1 VAPAP
6 RGPPSRRHCRSATIR
21 ALALVLKSPGLLRR
35 NGPRLGGHLVVGLT
49 LALVTLPQ
57 AVAFSVTLAGV
68 PPHFGIYA
76 AIWGVLLCALL
87 NPSPVFHGGPNTA
100 MSAAIGV
107 TLLPLAPPFG
117 AEYMGLALT
126 LGLMAGL
133 IQLLFFLVR
142 PLGRMLDLI
151 SEPVING
158 MICGIG
164 LFLIFKSLTT
174 FGGLPLNTEVEWPL
188 WIAWHSFL
196 AVIEI
201 GNLRS
206 IEIGLVTLVTC
217 VVAQQFDRLRNW
229 AILLGI
235 AAGTLYSQYLSATF
249 GLQNTLIEQI
259 GNLSSIGLVWP
270 SRPLF
275 TQEAMPDI
283 VAMVPGAVTL
293 ALLGLFQTVAAMRR
307 MSRKAGGFTDSR
319 KAIFSDAVT
328 NCLLPF
334 LSSLPSC
341 ASFNRMWLVHRLGI
355 HSRITIALS
364 ALLLLLLVLFFANVI
379 AVIPMPAMAAIIML
393 LGANMIKWEDIKPHL
408 RSRGEAT
415 VFFASFL
422 SVLFLDLFGAVVV
435 GTILAIAYSKWEQAH
450 PNISLRGNVLK
461 IRGNIYYGSLPVI
474 EATYHRAI
482 DRLDELVIDFSE
494 CYYIDPE
501 GIRWLVAAKA
511 GHKVGLID
519 RRSGED
525 RRIPDRREGEDRRN
539 AAEAAT
545 TERRDGDERR
555 AGLRRRTRDRR
566 KRSEF

>member
-1 VAPAP
+1 MK
-6 RGPPSRRHCRSATIR
+6 
-21 ALALVLKSPGLLRR
+21 ALALALKSPGLIWRHW
-35 NGPRLGGHLVVGLT
+35 PRISAHLLVGLT

-76 AIWGVLLCALL
+76 AIWGVLFCALL

-117 AEYMGLALT
+117 AEYMGLALI

-133 IQLLFFLVR
+133 IQLLFYLVR

-188 WIAWHSFL
+188 WIAWQSFL
-196 AVIEI
+196 AVLEI
-201 GNLRS
+201 GNLHA
-206 IEIGLVTLVTC
+206 IQVGLITLATC
-217 VVAQQFDRLRNW
+217 VVVQQFDRLRNW

-235 AAGTLYSQYLSATF
+235 AAGTLYSQYLSATV
-249 GLQNTLIEQI
+249 GLENTLIEQI
-259 GNLSSIGLVWP
+259 GNLSSIGLVSP
-270 SRPLF
+270 SRPRF

-283 VAMVPGAVTL
+283 VAIVPGAVTL

-307 MSRKAGGFTDSR
+307 MSRKSGGFTDSR

-355 HSRITIALS
+355 HSRITIAAS
-364 ALLLLLLVLFFANVI
+364 ALLLLLLVLFLANVI
-379 AVIPMPAMAAIIML
+379 AVIPMPAMAAVIML
-393 LGANMIKWEDIKPHL
+393 LGANMIKWQDIKPHL
-408 RSRGEAT
+408 KSRGEAT
-415 VFFASFL
+415 VFLASFL
-422 SVLFLDLFGAVVV
+422 SVLFLDLFGAVMV
-435 GTILAIAYSKWEQAH
+435 GTVLAIAYSKWEQAH

-474 EATYHRAI
+474 EAAYHRAI

-494 CYYIDPE
+494 CYYVDPE
-501 GIRWLVAAKA
+501 GIRWLATAKA
-511 GHKVGLID
+511 ARKVGLVD

-525 RRIPDRREGEDRRN
+525 RRIPDRREGDERRTADEATADEATAGDRREGEDRRAN
-539 AAEAAT
+539 M
-545 TERRDGDERR
+545 
-555 AGLRRRTRDRR
+555 RRRTRDRR
-566 KRSEF
+566 RRSEF